1 MQVFMP
7 APSEKDSLLQSLKR
21 SGWGVVY
28 VSPEP
33 MPDGFFRVTA
43 VEPLEEEKLRARV
56 DVESYRSELEHCS
69 AAGYADGQT
78 PHDAMEAQHA

>member
-7 APSEKDSLLQSLKR
+7 APSEKESLLQSLTR

-33 MPDGFFRVTA
+33 LADGFFRVTA

-56 DVESYRSELEHCS
+56 DVESFRSELEHCS
-69 AAGYADGQT
+69 AAGYADCQT
-78 PHDAMEAQHA
+78 PHEAKEAERA